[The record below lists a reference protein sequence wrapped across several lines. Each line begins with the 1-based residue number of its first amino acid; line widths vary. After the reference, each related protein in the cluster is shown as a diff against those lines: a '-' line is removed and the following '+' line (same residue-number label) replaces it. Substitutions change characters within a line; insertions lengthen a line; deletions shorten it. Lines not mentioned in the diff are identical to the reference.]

1 MRRLIAAAATL
12 ALAACMV
19 GPDYRSPMPQAP
31 AQEPFVSGQSPAF
44 TGEQPPGRWWSLF
57 ADPVLDRLIEQA
69 LVANTDLREAAANL
83 ARARAV
89 LRETRS
95 GLFPSAEANA
105 SATYSRQSGDQ
116 LGFQGIAS
124 EGWSYDAG
132 IDASYQIDLFGRI
145 RRAIQAARADEGAAQ
160 AAFDVSRITVAAET
174 ARAYADACSAGRQL
188 AVAHE
193 TVRIQEQTF
202 DLTRRLTEGGRTTA
216 LEMGQAGSLLEQ
228 VRASVPTLEAQR
240 ETALFRLSV
249 LTGRP
254 PADFP
259 REIAACN
266 SPPALARPI
275 PVGDGASLLAR
286 RPDVRQAERE
296 LAAATARVGVATAAL
311 YPTVTLGGSV
321 GSSATSLG
329 GLASGD
335 SFRFSIGPLIS
346 WEFTNLFVGR
356 HRIAQA
362 EANAQGALAN
372 FEGTW
377 LKALEETEGALTR
390 YSRELDRREA
400 LKRAEAQSAE
410 AARIARLRYQAG
422 RDSFQIVLDA
432 ERSLAN
438 VEAELARSEAQLS
451 DYLVSLFLAL
461 GGGWQE
467 APAVSPAGS

>member
-1 MRRLIAAAATL
+1 MRRRLAIAASGL
-12 ALAACMV
+12 ALTSCMV
-19 GPDYRSPMPQAP
+19 GPNYRSPAP
-31 AQEPFVSGQSPAF
+31 EASARTPFLSARSPAF
-44 TGEQPPGRWWSLF
+44 TQDQPPGRWWSLF
-57 ADPVLDRLIEQA
+57 ADPVLDRLVEEA
-69 LVANTDLREAAANL
+69 LRNNTDLREAAANL
-83 ARARAV
+83 SRARAV

-95 GLFPSAEANA
+95 GPFPSATLNA
-105 SATYSRQSGDQ
+105 SATYQRQSGDQ
-116 LGFQGIAS
+116 LGFQGVATQG
-124 EGWSYDAG
+124 ESYDLG

-145 RRAIQAARADEGAAQ
+145 RRAIQAARADTGVAQ

-188 AVAHE
+188 SVARE
-193 TVRIQEQTF
+193 TLRIQEQTF
-202 DLTRRLTEGGRTTA
+202 DLTRRMMEGGRGTA
-216 LEMGQAGSLLEQ
+216 LETGQAGSLLEQ
-228 VRASVPTLEAQR
+228 VRATLPTLEAQR
-240 ETALFRLSV
+240 QTALFRLSV

-259 REIAACN
+259 REVAACEAA
-266 SPPALARPI
+266 PALARPI
-275 PVGDGASLLAR
+275 PVGDGAALLAR

-311 YPTVTLGGSV
+311 YPTVTLGGSI

-346 WEFTNLFVGR
+346 WEFTNLVVGR
-356 HRIAQA
+356 ARIAQA
-362 EANAQGALAN
+362 EASAEGALAN

-377 LKALEETEGALTR
+377 LKALEETESALTR
-390 YSRELDRREA
+390 YARELDRREA
-400 LKRAEAQSAE
+400 LRRARTQSAE

-432 ERSLAN
+432 ERSLAG

-451 DYLVSLFLAL
+451 DHLVSLFLAL
-461 GGGWQE
+461 GGGWQ
-467 APAVSPAGS
+467 A

>member
-1 MRRLIAAAATL
+1 M
-12 ALAACMV
+12 
-19 GPDYRSPMPQAP
+19 
-31 AQEPFVSGQSPAF
+31 
-44 TGEQPPGRWWSLF
+44 
-57 ADPVLDRLIEQA
+57 
-69 LVANTDLREAAANL
+69 
-83 ARARAV
+83 
-89 LRETRS
+89 
-95 GLFPSAEANA
+95 
-105 SATYSRQSGDQ
+105 
-116 LGFQGIAS
+116 
-124 EGWSYDAG
+124 
-132 IDASYQIDLFGRI
+132 
-145 RRAIQAARADEGAAQ
+145 
-160 AAFDVSRITVAAET
+160 
-174 ARAYADACSAGRQL
+174 
-188 AVAHE
+188 
-193 TVRIQEQTF
+193 
-202 DLTRRLTEGGRTTA
+202 
-216 LEMGQAGSLLEQ
+216 
-228 VRASVPTLEAQR
+228 
-240 ETALFRLSV
+240 
-249 LTGRP
+249 
-254 PADFP
+254 
-259 REIAACN
+259 
-266 SPPALARPI
+266 
-275 PVGDGASLLAR
+275 
-286 RPDVRQAERE
+286 RQAERE